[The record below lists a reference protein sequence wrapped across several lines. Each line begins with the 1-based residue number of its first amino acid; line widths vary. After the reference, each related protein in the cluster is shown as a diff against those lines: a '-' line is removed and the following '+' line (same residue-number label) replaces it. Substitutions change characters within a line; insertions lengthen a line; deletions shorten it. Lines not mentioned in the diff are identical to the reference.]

1 MHIAIG
7 SDHRG
12 YNLKSS
18 LTTWLETKGH
28 QVINVGTESV
38 ESTDYTDYALEVGQ
52 LVAKGDTRLG
62 ILICGTGIGMSMAAN
77 KVKGIRAAR
86 VCTVKDAE
94 MTRRHNNA
102 NVLCF
107 GADTGVDEDLARE
120 MVTAWMQAE
129 FEGGRHERRVGKIMA
144 FENEE

>member
-18 LTTWLETKGH
+18 LTTWLETEGH
-28 QVINVGTESV
+28 QVFNVGTESV
-38 ESTDYTDYALEVGQ
+38 ESADYTDYALEVGQ
-52 LVAKGDTRLG
+52 LVAKGNTRLG

-77 KVKGIRAAR
+77 KVKGVRAAR

-107 GADTGVDEDLARE
+107 GADTGVDEALAQG
-120 MVTAWMQAE
+120 MIAAWMNAE
-129 FEGGRHERRVGKIMA
+129 FEGDRHQRRVEKITA
-144 FENEE
+144 FENEG